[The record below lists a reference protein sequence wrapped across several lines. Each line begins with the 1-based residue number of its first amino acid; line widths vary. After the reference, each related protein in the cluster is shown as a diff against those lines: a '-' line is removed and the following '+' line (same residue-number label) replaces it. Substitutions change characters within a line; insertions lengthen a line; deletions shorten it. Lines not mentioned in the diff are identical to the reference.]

1 LAFDH
6 ERGSVELLGS
16 GPGLSEGDVAFA
28 LAGSDEPAENEL
40 TAPAEPPQ
48 LPCTFDAAGYRRAVD
63 EARTLIRQGALFEVN
78 LSRRYTA
85 PEVDPGATYRAMR
98 ALAPAPF
105 MADLDLG
112 AGRRLLSSS
121 PERFLSLSADGHV
134 SSWPIK
140 GTRPRDRD
148 PARDA
153 EQREALLESSK
164 EKAELAMIVDLVRS
178 DLGRVA
184 QPGSVRVTSPR
195 RVQSWPTVHHTVAV
209 VEADLDEGFDWA
221 DLVRG
226 AFPPGSVTGAPK
238 IRAMEVIDDLEPVR
252 RGLYC
257 GSFGYVGF
265 DGAADLAVA
274 IRIVHCDGE
283 RAHVHAGG
291 AVLLK
296 SDPDEEE
303 RETLAKARALLRGV
317 AVGRAS
323 ARVNPRG

>member
-1 LAFDH
+1 
-6 ERGSVELLGS
+6 
-16 GPGLSEGDVAFA
+16 
-28 LAGSDEPAENEL
+28 
-40 TAPAEPPQ
+40 
-48 LPCTFDAAGYRRAVD
+48 
-63 EARTLIRQGALFEVN
+63 
-78 LSRRYTA
+78 
-85 PEVDPGATYRAMR
+85 MK

-112 AGRRLLSSS
+112 GGRRLLSSS
-121 PERFLSLSADGHV
+121 PERFLSLSADGRA

-140 GTRPRDRD
+140 GTRPRDLD
-148 PARDA
+148 PALDAQQRD
-153 EQREALLESSK
+153 ELLASSK
-164 EKAELAMIVDLVRS
+164 EQAELAMIVDLVRN

-184 QPGSVRVTSPR
+184 RPGTVRVSSPR
-195 RVQSWPTVHHTVAV
+195 HVQSWPTVHHTVAV
-209 VEADLDEGFDWA
+209 VEADLDEGRDWA

-238 IRAMEVIDDLEPVR
+238 IRAMQVIDELEPVR

-274 IRIVHCDGE
+274 IRIVSCEGGRDAS

-296 SDPDEEE
+296 SDAADEE
-303 RETLAKARALLRGV
+303 RETVHKARALLQ
-317 AVGRAS
+317 AVS
-323 ARVNPRG
+323 AAKRVPRG